1 MSSPTMKT
9 MRVARAGAGLGGAV
23 PRTEAVLE
31 LERVGGGYLL
41 HVSAPHQLR
50 PEVEVLPVG
59 LLQVQ
64 QQHLVGLLQVTLQH
78 NIIILQFK
86 NFLRHY

>member
-1 MSSPTMKT
+1 

-31 LERVGGGYLL
+31 LERVGGGGYLL

-64 QQHLVGLLQVTLQH
+64 KQHLVGLLQVTLQH
-78 NIIILQFK
+78 NIIISQFK

>member
-1 MSSPTMKT
+1 M
-9 MRVARAGAGLGGAV
+9 

-31 LERVGGGYLL
+31 LERTGGGYLL
-41 HVSAPHQLR
+41 HVGAPYQLR

-64 QQHLVGLLQVTLQH
+64 KQHLVRFLQVTLQH